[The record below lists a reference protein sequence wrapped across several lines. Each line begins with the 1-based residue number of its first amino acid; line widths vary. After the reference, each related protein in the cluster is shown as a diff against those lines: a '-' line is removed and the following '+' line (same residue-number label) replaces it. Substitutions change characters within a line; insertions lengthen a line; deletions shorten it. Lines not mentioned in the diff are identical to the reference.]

1 MKALRQHRRP
11 WQFAVAIPWHFMS
24 HITIEAVL
32 GGGCAKEVP
41 QIFRTS
47 RVRPPMG
54 VVHRRLRS
62 ATRGDHALIDR
73 MLLPFD
79 LQRPDDYRT
88 FLLIHLAALITFQ
101 ADLRLQDQDDVEQML
116 RCLKM
121 DLETLGC
128 TTTRP
133 PITRCAAFNPS
144 KALGIA
150 YVVRGSRL
158 GAAFLRRRV
167 GAGFPKAFLDCMPA
181 LTWAKFLVQLE
192 GIAGDAGAIE
202 ATAGFARSA
211 FTTFA
216 TESSRFRD
224 VAAFR

>member
-1 MKALRQHRRP
+1 MKALRQYRRP
-11 WQFAVAIPWHFMS
+11 WQFAVAIPWHFMG

-32 GGGCAKEVP
+32 AGGCAKESP

-47 RVRPPMG
+47 RVRPPLD

-62 ATRGDHALIDR
+62 ATREDHALIDR

-88 FLLIHLAALITFQ
+88 FLLIHLAALTTFQ
-101 ADLRLQDQDDVEQML
+101 ADLRLQDRDDVEQML
-116 RCLKM
+116 RRLEM
-121 DLETLGC
+121 DLESSGC
-128 TTTRP
+128 TPTRP
-133 PITRCAAFNPS
+133 PIVHCATLNPS

-167 GAGFPKAFLDCMPA
+167 GEGLPKAYLHFMPA
-181 LTWAKFLVQLE
+181 LTWAEFLVQLE
-192 GIAGDAGAIE
+192 GVADDPAAIE
-202 ATAGFARSA
+202 ATAGFARAA
-211 FTTFA
+211 FATFA
-216 TESSRFRD
+216 TESRRFRD
-224 VAAFR
+224 VSAFR